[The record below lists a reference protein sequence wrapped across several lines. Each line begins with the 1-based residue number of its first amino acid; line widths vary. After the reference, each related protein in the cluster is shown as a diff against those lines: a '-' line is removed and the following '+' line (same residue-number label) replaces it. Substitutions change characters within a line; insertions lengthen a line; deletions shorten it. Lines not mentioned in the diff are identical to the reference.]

1 MCSLSCFFLIQSPDI
16 LHPSTSL
23 EWEEW
28 PSLPVGMID
37 AHVVCMNGAV
47 IVGGG
52 FTTDA
57 LVAVPQ
63 RDEARLYSFRPGVD
77 SAWTVINTPTY
88 LYALTE
94 HDSQLLLVGG
104 REYPSGQLTNKVF
117 TLRDGEFVETLPP
130 MREKRCRS
138 SVVSH
143 ESILV
148 VAGGFDNLAV
158 YLSSVEVFKDS
169 QWMTAPSVPTVEYTV
184 SAHHG
189 DMWYLMNSYNHV
201 FYTSIRSLLS
211 KKHQSPWETLP
222 SAPYDY
228 SAVAFFGG
236 RLLSIGGGHTHTSFI
251 HAFSTS
257 SQSWE
262 HVADLPVP
270 LINSGAGV
278 SPTEEL
284 IVVGGRDKEGRIS
297 DRVFRAVFKGSNIM
311 LHMQ

>member
-1 MCSLSCFFLIQSPDI
+1 M
-16 LHPSTSL
+16 
-23 EWEEW
+23 
-28 PSLPVGMID
+28 
-37 AHVVCMNGAV
+37 VCMSGTV

-52 FTTDA
+52 LTTGA
-57 LVAVPQ
+57 LVSVPQ

-77 SAWTVINTPTY
+77 SAWTVINTPTRC
-88 LYALTE
+88 YAPTE
-94 HDSQLLLVGG
+94 YDSQLLLVGG
-104 REYPSGQLTNKVF
+104 YEYPSRQLTNKVF
-117 TLRDGEFVETLPP
+117 TLRNGEFVEALPP

-148 VAGGFDNLAV
+148 VAGGFGTLGV
-158 YLSSVEVFKDS
+158 SISSVEVFEDG
-169 QWMTAPSVPTVEYTV
+169 QWLTAPSLPTVEYTV

-189 DMWYLMNSYNHV
+189 DMWYLMNSYGYV
-201 FYTSIRSLLS
+201 FCTSIHSLLS
-211 KKHQSPWETLP
+211 KEHQSPWETLP
-222 SAPYDY
+222 SAPYDV

-236 RLLSIGGGHTHTSFI
+236 RLLSIGGGITPTSSI
-251 HAFSTS
+251 HVFSTS

-270 LINSGAGV
+270 LSRSCAGV

-297 DRVFRAVFKGSNIM
+297 DRVFRAVFKGSNFM
-311 LHMQ
+311 LHMQW